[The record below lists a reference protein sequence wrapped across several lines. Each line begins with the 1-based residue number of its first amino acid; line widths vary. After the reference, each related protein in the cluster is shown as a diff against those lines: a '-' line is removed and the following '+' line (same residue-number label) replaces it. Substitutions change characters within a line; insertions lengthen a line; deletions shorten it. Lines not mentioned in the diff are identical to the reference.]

1 MEVVTYQKVYSL
13 PAEALDNFNNSE
25 TENFIFQGSQN
36 WNLYFETSFKNDEIS
51 EFNNVTLLKFT
62 QIREFED
69 YLKTN
74 KIIDCSIE
82 HFSNLGKYFVLVANN
97 G

>member
-1 MEVVTYQKVYSL
+1 MEAVTYKSLYSL

-25 TENFIFQGSQN
+25 TENFIFQGSRN
-36 WNLYFETSFKNDEIS
+36 WDLYFEKSFENDEVS
-51 EFNNVTLLKFT
+51 EFNNVSLLNFT
-62 QIREFED
+62 QTREFEH

-74 KIIDCSIE
+74 KIIDYSLE
-82 HFSNLGKYFVLVANN
+82 HLNELGKYFILVDNN